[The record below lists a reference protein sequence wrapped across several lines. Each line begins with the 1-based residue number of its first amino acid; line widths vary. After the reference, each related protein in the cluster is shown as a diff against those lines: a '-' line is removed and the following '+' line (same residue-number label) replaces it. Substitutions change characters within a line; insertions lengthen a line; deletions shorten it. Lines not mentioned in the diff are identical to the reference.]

1 METRLSFR
9 LRELRKSS
17 SLTPLQVIKKLKE
30 HNIDYSEQSVYKWE
44 EGNVIPPL
52 NIIVALSKIYH
63 CHISYLIG
71 DEDKELRKLSANEI
85 VTLRLFRAD
94 FLFRSI
100 ANALMTMVD
109 KNIY

>member
-52 NIIVALSKIYH
+52 NIIVAL
-63 CHISYLIG
+63 
-71 DEDKELRKLSANEI
+71 
-85 VTLRLFRAD
+85 
-94 FLFRSI
+94 
-100 ANALMTMVD
+100 
-109 KNIY
+109 